1 MKNLILSK
9 FIFLL
14 RTLETKTEASLKER
28 GYTDEEDNELE
39 TSAWKGPEVTSFID
53 SGTGSMKEM
62 IWRRVRG
69 LERAL
74 SIQGH
79 TRAPT
84 DLSPR
89 TALDYLHWVGLKSS
103 N

>member
-28 GYTDEEDNELE
+28 GYTDEEDDELE
-39 TSAWKGPEVTSFID
+39 TSAWKGPEGTSSID
-53 SGTGSMKEM
+53 SGTGSMKSQM
-62 IWRRVRG
+62 TWRRVRG
-69 LERAL
+69 IERTL

-79 TRAPT
+79 TCAPT
-84 DLSPR
+84 DPSPG
-89 TALDYLHWVGLKSS
+89 TCFGLPALGWA
-103 N
+103 